1 MNEDNDIK
9 KKSERSDVY
18 VAYYNNTCN
27 LDDYNN
33 YGYFNNS
40 LDRYKSTDLKP
51 IDNID
56 DIDTEIPMF
65 YGSKKYHN
73 EIIETLETFGGK
85 NISGW
90 ACDVDSYVYCVSRRV
105 NKPILCFRISEL
117 ELIYNYLDEKGLI
130 MNIRDF
136 LGIKE
141 DCV

>member
-1 MNEDNDIK
+1 MNKDDIK
-9 KKSERSDVY
+9 KKSERSEVY
-18 VAYYNNTCN
+18 VAYYNTYN
-27 LDDYNN
+27 LDDDS

-40 LDRYKSTDLKP
+40 FDRYGSDGLKLV
-51 IDNID
+51 DDID

-65 YGSKKYHN
+65 YGSKKYYKK
-73 EIIETLETFGGK
+73 IIETLETFGGK

-90 ACDVDSYVYCVSRRV
+90 ACDVDSYVYCVSRKADRS
-105 NKPILCFRISEL
+105 ILCFSISEL
-117 ELIYNYLDEKGLI
+117 MSSYNCLEGIGLI

>member
-1 MNEDNDIK
+1 MNKDDIK
-9 KKSERSDVY
+9 KKNERSEVCI
-18 VAYYNNTCN
+18 AYYNNTYN
-27 LDDYNN
+27 LDDDN
-33 YGYFNNS
+33 YGYFNDS
-40 LDRYKSTDLKP
+40 LDRYGSSTIKP
-51 IDNID
+51 VDDID

-65 YGSKKYHN
+65 YGSKKYYKK
-73 EIIETLETFGGK
+73 IIETLETFGGE

-90 ACDVDSYVYCVSRRV
+90 ACDIDSYVYCVSRRE

-117 ELIYNYLDEKGLI
+117 LGSYSCFEEKGLI